1 MSSVQKGHVVKA
13 ILRTHDWLPAHCRP
27 NWVLGDKDCCGYLCL
42 EVDELAT
49 VSYVGR
55 DNEDE
60 RGWLYGSHNNCEGWL
75 HSAAVVPLTFPEPPD
90 LDRLSRRLARLLRYP
105 DSRIEKTEDGW
116 ASMDQVKKLMPHP
129 EWIEHVV
136 AGSNKDGIAR
146 FEFNETRQLIRAATR
161 SAFNTAVVKTTHP
174 TIPNTAIA
182 NVAECLREYRTLEQ
196 FACISTIANK
206 QTIPIL
212 TCPGCG
218 TERQSCGDHELDS
231 FTTAPFRLG
240 GSELGLQTRNW
251 TAVSSKQR
259 LMAVEGSSCELMK
272 RKDSGPSRMPQMPS
286 TMALLLFRNADRL
299 HTGETLFVKRW
310 PPAGGLKELLQLAGE
325 ATKPVVAPARA
336 LYDVMLKPVMSLDE
350 VQPGGTYLVK
360 GLEAFDPPKL
370 LFNHQPAQ
378 GPSLR
383 TLARA
388 KQAVAGDRDMV
399 EQFSQVPSLASQKT
413 RASLDREPLPTVQS
427 PPWLSQEGMPEVE
440 PRKGQWQVDDFLQ
453 HKLSWSCQGPL
464 HRHYLWDQ
472 WGREGP
478 TGLAS
483 RSMAPMAEQ
492 LETWQDT
499 EGKDR
504 QRALLGQILLPSR
517 YNKVSTM
524 GPGQALM
531 MGVATKPLNTVMYG
545 PDCPE
550 DSRHRVLVTKTAPP
564 ILLLEL
570 NAVATFNMMDP
581 DTSQDIVFGMD
592 AVNQL
597 MKSPKALNGR
607 PLAYVIQGSGP
618 HFCPGGN
625 PNPKLYPGHIPLTV
639 NQYAGYLPFIRC
651 REMALP
657 GICAL
662 HGSLVGGGVAYS
674 LNNPVRFAD
683 SKASAC
689 FGNLSRGAV
698 PGMVLSSNIPQAL
711 GLHGALDIYLT
722 DNTYSTYACVKAGYL
737 HGVQGS
743 IAGVKQEALKQ
754 ARRLGQ
760 APFGQRIVGIKPE
773 LDVER
778 FGLEAWAIDL
788 GARTEGVF
796 RNVGA
801 KSPKEMEAEAKAKER
816 EAKLAAEGGT
826 KQEDSFG
833 TIAKHSR
840 REAERLEILMR
851 VWQC

>member
-1 MSSVQKGHVVKA
+1 
-13 ILRTHDWLPAHCRP
+13 
-27 NWVLGDKDCCGYLCL
+27 
-42 EVDELAT
+42 
-49 VSYVGR
+49 
-55 DNEDE
+55 
-60 RGWLYGSHNNCEGWL
+60 
-75 HSAAVVPLTFPEPPD
+75 
-90 LDRLSRRLARLLRYP
+90 
-105 DSRIEKTEDGW
+105 
-116 ASMDQVKKLMPHP
+116 
-129 EWIEHVV
+129 
-136 AGSNKDGIAR
+136 
-146 FEFNETRQLIRAATR
+146 
-161 SAFNTAVVKTTHP
+161 
-174 TIPNTAIA
+174 
-182 NVAECLREYRTLEQ
+182 
-196 FACISTIANK
+196 
-206 QTIPIL
+206 
-212 TCPGCG
+212 
-218 TERQSCGDHELDS
+218 
-231 FTTAPFRLG
+231 
-240 GSELGLQTRNW
+240 
-251 TAVSSKQR
+251 
-259 LMAVEGSSCELMK
+259 
-272 RKDSGPSRMPQMPS
+272 
-286 TMALLLFRNADRL
+286 
-299 HTGETLFVKRW
+299 
-310 PPAGGLKELLQLAGE
+310 
-325 ATKPVVAPARA
+325 
-336 LYDVMLKPVMSLDE
+336 
-350 VQPGGTYLVK
+350 
-360 GLEAFDPPKL
+360 
-370 LFNHQPAQ
+370 
-378 GPSLR
+378 
-383 TLARA
+383 
-388 KQAVAGDRDMV
+388 
-399 EQFSQVPSLASQKT
+399 
-413 RASLDREPLPTVQS
+413 
-427 PPWLSQEGMPEVE
+427 
-440 PRKGQWQVDDFLQ
+440 
-453 HKLSWSCQGPL
+453 
-464 HRHYLWDQ
+464 
-472 WGREGP
+472 
-478 TGLAS
+478 
-483 RSMAPMAEQ
+483 MAPMAEQ

-639 NQYAGYLPFIRC
+639 NQPPGRKSMRVICPSSDA
-651 REMALP
+651 EMALP

-826 KQEDSFG
+826 KQEDWNEW
-833 TIAKHSR
+833 R
-840 REAERLEILMR
+840 RRQIQPKKRPKRRARR
-851 VWQC
+851 PAGPAG